1 MYDVEEVE
9 IILLDNVQP
18 DIMDLIN
25 EENLLEE
32 STPNP

>member
-9 IILLDNVQP
+9 ILLLDNVQP
-18 DIMDLIN
+18 DTMDLIN
-25 EENLLEE
+25 EEDLLEE

>member
-18 DIMDLIN
+18 DTMDLIN

>member
-18 DIMDLIN
+18 DTMDLIN
-25 EENLLEE
+25 EEDLLEE